1 MDVGCVDATNKIV
14 FVTVEKN
21 IFDWMAD
28 GNKTV
33 YTANGHNL
41 QFPYAPSPS
50 GGGLGW
56 GSKSADC
63 DSWQY
68 NPTVSTKRLF
78 SIMELTA
85 EIGGTK

>member
-28 GNKTV
+28 GNK
-33 YTANGHNL
+33 
-41 QFPYAPSPS
+41 Q
-50 GGGLGW
+50 
-56 GSKSADC
+56 C
-63 DSWQY
+63 

-78 SIMELTA
+78 SIMELAA
-85 EIGGTK
+85 EIGGTKWFWRSQIWDGEIPFVQVGKKMFVDRYDIDS

>member
-33 YTANGHNL
+33 
-41 QFPYAPSPS
+41 
-50 GGGLGW
+50 
-56 GSKSADC
+56 
-63 DSWQY
+63 
-68 NPTVSTKRLF
+68 
-78 SIMELTA
+78 
-85 EIGGTK
+85 